1 MRSAALLVAMVLGVA
16 TPAFAQRQLGPAY
29 VTRVATG
36 DLVYAE
42 IAGRLEAV
50 RYLGVNVPLVA
61 HPTRGSQPYADAAH
75 EMNRRL
81 VEGKWIRLVL
91 EEPSRDRSGR
101 LQAYVWRGDLFVNA
115 ALVHLGY
122 GEAAASPL
130 HRRYTGYL
138 RSLEAGAR
146 REHRGLWR
154 YADVL
159 AYYRPRGPEEAGDGG
174 DYRERAAD
182 ASGGRVFSA
191 PAPFI
196 PLTPAPVGSP
206 GATSVGIPGGPSP
219 TTRAPAAGPMYAPP
233 ARR

>member
-1 MRSAALLVAMVLGVA
+1 MRSAALLVTMVLAVA

-29 VTRVATG
+29 VTRVAAG

-61 HPTRGSQPYADAAH
+61 HPTRGSQPYADAAQ

-81 VEGKWIRLVL
+81 VEGKWIRLAL
-91 EEPSRDRSGR
+91 EEPSRDRFGR
-101 LQAYVWRGDLFVNA
+101 LQAYVWLGDLLVNA
-115 ALVHLGY
+115 ALLHLGY
-122 GEAAASPL
+122 GEATASPL
-130 HRRYTGYL
+130 HRRYTGYFH
-138 RSLEAGAR
+138 SLEASAR

-154 YADVL
+154 FADVL
-159 AYYRPRGPEEAGDGG
+159 AYYRPRGPEQADGG
-174 DYRERAAD
+174 DYREQAAD

-191 PAPFI
+191 PAPFM
-196 PLTPAPVGSP
+196 PLTPAGSP
-206 GATSVGIPGGPSP
+206 GASSLGIPAGPSP
-219 TTRAPAAGPMYAPP
+219 ATRAPTAGPMYAPP